1 MRPKV
6 KFFLIAF
13 CIVSICMVSIL
24 PWSGCASP
32 ATGPATVAA
41 SMTRAQ
47 LPDGQYIS
55 WKEQAID
62 DEELGGG
69 IRLRGAD
76 GLQMADLDKDGHI
89 DIISVHEDSN
99 HVRVA
104 FGFEDPDEWFRL
116 SLAEGAEAGAPEDV
130 AIGDLN
136 RDGFPDAIV
145 ACEKGHLLYLQNPG
159 GSVRGWRWPRVI
171 PEITTGRGSFIRVF
185 LADLNN
191 DGKLEVVAA
200 NKGSNRGKEAAEA
213 KPLTEISWFE
223 VPDDPLDG
231 GGWQEHV
238 LSEVDT
244 PINSQP
250 VDLDGDG
257 DTDILGGSRGEQ
269 RIFWFENL
277 GADEITFQQHSITLE
292 GADSGAGGPLRTSG
306 FNLDFFDFNADGRLD
321 VVTVALQP
329 KGAVFWLEQPGDPA
343 QPWPVHHV
351 GTIAPDHAA
360 GIAIADINGDER
372 PDVIVGGYSRGPRD
386 EDSDDVTAADPVGR
400 IAWFENPEDAAKG
413 WERHDISRRQRGM
426 FDAFVA
432 IDIDDDG
439 DLDFVATR
447 GNSGNYDGVFWLHQL
462 HSEVPSN
469 AFTPAREQES
479 EPLPLPVN

>member
-1 MRPKV
+1 MRPTV
-6 KFFLIAF
+6 NLSLTTFFL
-13 CIVSICMVSIL
+13 VSIL
-24 PWSGCASP
+24 SSSGCTSSAN
-32 ATGPATVAA
+32 APATVAD
-41 SMTRAQ
+41 SLTRAQ
-47 LPDGQYIS
+47 SPDGRYIS
-55 WKEQAID
+55 WREHTID
-62 DEELGGG
+62 DEARGGG
-69 IRLRGAD
+69 IRLRGGD
-76 GLQMADLDKDGHI
+76 GLKMADLDKDGHI

-136 RDGFPDAIV
+136 RDGFPDAVV

-159 GSVRGWRWPRVI
+159 GTVRGWRWPRVI

-185 LADLNN
+185 FADLNN

-200 NKGSNRGKEAAEA
+200 NKGAYRGKEAAAA
-213 KPLTEISWFE
+213 KPLTEISWYE

-238 LSEVDT
+238 LTAVAT

-257 DTDILGGSRGEQ
+257 DIDIVGGSRGEE

-277 GADEITFQQHSITLE
+277 GGEETSFQQHGITLE
-292 GADSGAGGPLRTSG
+292 GADSGAAGPLRTSG
-306 FNLDFFDFNADGRLD
+306 FNLDFFDFNADGRMD
-321 VVTVALQP
+321 IVTVALQP

-343 QPWPVHHV
+343 QPWPVHPV
-351 GTIAPDHAA
+351 GSIAPDHAA
-360 GIAIADINGDER
+360 GIAIADINGDVR
-372 PDVIVGGYSRGPRD
+372 PDVIVGGSSRGPRD
-386 EDSDDVTAADPVGR
+386 EDSDEARAADPVGR
-400 IAWFENPEDAAKG
+400 IAWFENPEDATKG

-426 FDAFVA
+426 FDAFVP

-439 DLDFVATR
+439 DVDFVATR
-447 GNSGNYDGVFWLHQL
+447 GNSGSFDGVFWLHQL
-462 HSEVPSN
+462 HSERPSN
-469 AFTPAREQES
+469 AFTPARE
-479 EPLPLPVN
+479 